1 MTLLRA
7 LFFPALVIA
16 LVAGMTACGGDDAPS
31 DGDYFRKMDDL
42 DKEVDKRFEDVK
54 CDETTTARQCAT
66 SFGDGVSFAE
76 TKYVEVKPAKSAE
89 KEHQE
94 LVAALKELR
103 EKLGTRSFQDSDP
116 VDAVFESGVL
126 DTTRV
131 DNAFCAI
138 QRLADD
144 RKIKADVGCPEQ
156 PQQTNGPSAVPP

>member
-76 TKYVEVKPAKSAE
+76 MKYVEVKPAKSAE

-94 LVAALKELR
+94 LVATLKALR
-103 EKLGTRSFQDSDP
+103 EKVESTSFQDSDP
-116 VDAVFESGVL
+116 VDAFFQSGAL

-131 DNAFCAI
+131 DDALCAI
-138 QRLADD
+138 QKLADD
-144 RKIKADVGCPEQ
+144 RKIEVDVGCPER
-156 PQQTNGPSAVPP
+156 